1 MTLLKQTGKNLML
14 SLIDKYVPK
23 ARKTVDT
30 NKPSWWSNYLS
41 KAIKDKQ
48 YLYLNFKFTQSPL
61 DYAKYASQRSHVKFM
76 IRSAKVKF
84 DELMMQNFKSNLK
97 MLYSYVRR

>member
-1 MTLLKQTGKNLML
+1 MFLRPERQLIQINLHGGQ
-14 SLIDKYVPK
+14 IIF
-23 ARKTVDT
+23 
-30 NKPSWWSNYLS
+30 S

-48 YLYLNFKFTQSPL
+48 YLYLHFKFTQSPL

-76 IRSAKVKF
+76 ISAKVKY